1 MSGTKGRDSGKE
13 LRKFE
18 EDYKADGAKI
28 ETFLKTFKGDGD
40 EPKYLVALEQIS
52 ISKLDDLK
60 IELDDIYNMD
70 EKLGDR
76 IMQHT
81 DLYLRR
87 FYAVADPMVKDFTN
101 FGSQLDAINTT
112 RYMTM
117 KETNA
122 SDKFPP
128 ELFRRYTIRFIPPT
142 KSRVTP
148 MREVRADSIGCMVR
162 VRGLVTRITQV
173 KPLLHVAAYSCSQCS
188 EETFKVIDTPTFL
201 PRTTCESQQCKAA
214 PRPGTLTL
222 QTRGSKFMKFQVI
235 KLQELANEVPAGHIP
250 RTMTVYAREN
260 CTKLCQSGDVVD
272 VDGVFLPMPLR
283 GNRQSFVSETY
294 IEAQDIRVT
303 PKCGDIEDDGEEL
316 DGDEGMYDRLAAT
329 VAPEIYGHEDV
340 KRSILLQLVGGM
352 TRQFDDGVRIR
363 GDINLC
369 LMGDPGVAKSQL
381 LKWVARVS
389 PRAVYAT
396 GRGSSGVG
404 LTAAVLR
411 DPVTGEM
418 ALEGG
423 ALVLA
428 DMGICCI
435 DEFDKMEDTDRTAIY
450 EVMEQQTVS
459 IAKAGINT
467 QLNARTAIL
476 AAANP
481 VGSKYNTKK
490 TLLENVQLPAALL
503 SRFDLM
509 FLLLDRPTPE
519 SDAALANHIAFVH
532 KNRKAPESMAVGLKS
547 LRRRIETAKTFNP
560 VIPNELSEYI
570 ENAYTAMRS
579 RTEEEP
585 VTPRQ
590 LLAVIRLAMALARI
604 RYSDVV
610 VQEDVEEALRLVT
623 ASKESVELI
632 DKDEQEKIDKATAI
646 YEKIREIAKDKQ
658 TISMEAIKK
667 GVLQAG
673 YTQADLDKT
682 ISMYE
687 NLGVWQLNP
696 SKTKMRIISVD
707 EE

>member
-1 MSGTKGRDSGKE
+1 MSGTKSWGPGQKGDTRAMYDFFNE
-13 LRKFE
+13 
-18 EDYKADGAKI
+18 YKADAAKI
-28 ETFLKTFKGDGD
+28 EEFLKTFKSAGDE
-40 EPKYLVALEQIS
+40 EPKYRVALDQIS
-52 ISKLDDLK
+52 IAKLDDLK
-60 IELDDIYNMD
+60 IELDDVMD
-70 EKLGDR
+70 FDTGLANR
-76 IMQHT
+76 IMHHT
-81 DLYLRR
+81 EFYLQL
-87 FYAVADPMVKDFTN
+87 FYKMADEQVSKYTDFA
-101 FGSQLDAINTT
+101 SQLDAINTT

-117 KETNA
+117 KDTGAPN
-122 SDKFPP
+122 KFPP
-128 ELFRRYTIRFIPPT
+128 ELFRRYTLRFIPPT
-142 KSRVTP
+142 KEP
-148 MREVRADSIGCMVR
+148 MMKMREVRAESIGSMVR
-162 VRGLVTRITQV
+162 LRGLVTRITQV

-188 EETFKVIDTPTFL
+188 EETFKVIETPTFL

-260 CTKLCQSGDVVD
+260 CTKMCQSGDVIE
-272 VDGVFLPMPLR
+272 VDGVFLPMPVR
-283 GNRQSFVSETY
+283 GMRQSFVSETY
-294 IEAQDIRVT
+294 IEAQNIRVA
-303 PKCGDIEDDGEEL
+303 PKCGDIGDDTGDDL
-316 DGDEGMYDRLAAT
+316 DNDEGMYDKLAAT

-363 GDINLC
+363 GDINIC

-476 AAANP
+476 AAAA
-481 VGSKYNTKK
+481 GQSA
-490 TLLENVQLPAALL
+490 PAGPA
-503 SRFDLM
+503 SPGCR
-509 FLLLDRPTPE
+509 
-519 SDAALANHIAFVH
+519 
-532 KNRKAPESMAVGLKS
+532 APEC
-547 LRRRIETAKTFNP
+547 TAGGMPHALPGRLHSQNLAQTVSSGP
-560 VIPNELSEYI
+560 V
-570 ENAYTAMRS
+570 
-579 RTEEEP
+579 
-585 VTPRQ
+585 
-590 LLAVIRLAMALARI
+590 
-604 RYSDVV
+604 
-610 VQEDVEEALRLVT
+610 
-623 ASKESVELI
+623 
-632 DKDEQEKIDKATAI
+632 
-646 YEKIREIAKDKQ
+646 
-658 TISMEAIKK
+658 
-667 GVLQAG
+667 
-673 YTQADLDKT
+673 
-682 ISMYE
+682 
-687 NLGVWQLNP
+687 
-696 SKTKMRIISVD
+696 
-707 EE
+707 